1 MQSLRTGKTMVSAGL
16 ALLLVLALVLPVLS
30 TDYLAG
36 QATPFDVVQAGSIH
50 WGIVA
55 AVFLLWLGVQ
65 FFWPATPETTKLGM
79 TISATILWL
88 SLALFFNFQANTV
101 CDLLGTEC
109 TGAAQY
115 GGAVAFFTLMGGLG
129 IVLLWTRFLADEVTF

>member
-1 MQSLRTGKTMVSAGL
+1 MQSIRAGKPLASAAL
-16 ALLLVLALVLPVLS
+16 ALLLVLALVLPIVS
-30 TDYLAG
+30 TEYLAG
-36 QATPFDVVQAGSIH
+36 PATPFDVIQAGAIH

-55 AVFLLWLGVQ
+55 AIFLIWLGVQ
-65 FFWPATPETTKLGM
+65 LFWSTTTETTKLSM
-79 TISATILWL
+79 TISATILWF
-88 SLALFFNFQANTV
+88 SLALFFNFQENTV

-129 IVLLWTRFLADEVTF
+129 IVLLWTRFLSDEISF